1 LIQLE
6 VVENRMASKSD
17 LPSFEEY
24 FAPAVAV
31 LKAHGGSAT
40 IEELE
45 EGVAAEMKLS
55 DDVRSVLHGD
65 GPRTQFDYELAWVR
79 TYLKKAGAAENS
91 ERGVWRLTPA
101 GLGISEADLALIPQ
115 QVRAEDR
122 GKRREKPTLDKN
134 VIEYG
139 GELINADDTVDETGT
154 QWKEVLLECLLKI
167 DPGAFERLCQRV
179 LRESG
184 FVKVE
189 VTGKSGDGGIDG
201 IGVLRLNLLSFQVFF
216 QCKRWKGS
224 VGASTIRDFRGAMV
238 GRADKGLVI
247 TTATFTADARREATR
262 DGAPAIDLVDGDTL
276 CDLLKSLRIGV
287 SVRQIEQVTI
297 DQKAF
302 TDL

>member
-1 LIQLE
+1 
-6 VVENRMASKSD
+6 MASKSD
-17 LPSFEEY
+17 LPSYDQY

-31 LKAHGGSAT
+31 LKARGGSAT

-55 DDVRSVLHGD
+55 DEVRSVLHGD

-79 TYLKKAGAAENS
+79 TYLKRVGAAENS
-91 ERGVWRLTPA
+91 ERGVWRLTPF
-101 GLGISEADLALIPQ
+101 GLAMSEAELALIPQ
-115 QVRAEDR
+115 RVRAADR
-122 GKRREKPTLDKN
+122 EKRREKPAIDKN
-134 VIEYG
+134 SIEDLDSIST
-139 GELINADDTVDETGT
+139 EVLTDETGT
-154 QWKEVLLECLLKI
+154 QWKETLLECLLKI

-287 SVRQIEQVTI
+287 SVQQVEHVVI

-302 TDL
+302 MDV

>member
-1 LIQLE
+1 
-6 VVENRMASKSD
+6 MASKSD
-17 LPSFEEY
+17 LPSFDEY
-24 FAPAVAV
+24 FAPTVAV

-55 DDVRSVLHGD
+55 DNVRSVLHGE

-79 TYLKKAGAAENS
+79 TYLKKVGAAENS
-91 ERGVWRLTPA
+91 ERGVWRLTPV
-101 GLGISEADLALIPQ
+101 GLGMSEVDLALVPQ
-115 QVRAEDR
+115 RVRSEDR
-122 GKRREKPTLDKN
+122 ERRLERPIPKDSTDDSDRIPTEESEDDA
-134 VIEYG
+134 
-139 GELINADDTVDETGT
+139 NA

-224 VGASTIRDFRGAMV
+224 VGPSTIRDFRGAMV

-247 TTATFTADARREATR
+247 TTGTFTADARREATR
-262 DGAPAIDLVDGDTL
+262 DGAPAIDLVDGETL
-276 CDLLKSLRIGV
+276 CDLLKSLRIGM
-287 SVRQIEQVTI
+287 SVQQIEHVVI
-297 DQKAF
+297 DQKVF
-302 TDL
+302 MDL

>member
-1 LIQLE
+1 M
-6 VVENRMASKSD
+6 VSKSD
-17 LPSFEEY
+17 LPSFDEY

-31 LKAHGGSAT
+31 LRARGGSAT

-55 DDVRSVLHGD
+55 DDLRSVPHGD

-79 TYLKKAGAAENS
+79 TYLKKVGAAENS
-91 ERGVWRLTPA
+91 ERGVWRLTPI
-101 GLGISEADLALIPQ
+101 GLGMSEADLALVPQ
-115 QVRAEDR
+115 RVRAEDR
-122 GKRREKPTLDKN
+122 EKRLEKPTSSKESMDDLDR
-134 VIEYG
+134 ISTE
-139 GELINADDTVDETGT
+139 ESDEDTA

-167 DPGAFERLCQRV
+167 DPAAFERLCQRI

-224 VGASTIRDFRGAMV
+224 VGPSTIRDFRGAMV

-287 SVRQIEQVTI
+287 SVQQVEHVVI

-302 TDL
+302 MDV

>member
-1 LIQLE
+1 
-6 VVENRMASKSD
+6 MASKTD
-17 LPSFEEY
+17 LPSFDQY
-24 FAPAVAV
+24 FVPTVAV

-45 EGVAAEMKLS
+45 EGVAAEMKVS
-55 DDVRSVLHGD
+55 DDVRSVLHGE

-79 TYLKKAGAAENS
+79 TYLKKVGAAENS

-101 GLGISEADLALIPQ
+101 GLAMVADDLRLIPQ
-115 QVRAEDR
+115 KVRAEDR
-122 GKRREKPTLDKN
+122 EKRLEKTTVHSQSSAELEGISTDDSGDEAGAQWRE
-134 VIEYG
+134 I
-139 GELINADDTVDETGT
+139 
-154 QWKEVLLECLLKI
+154 LLECLLKI
-167 DPGAFERLCQRV
+167 DPGAFERLCQRI

-224 VGASTIRDFRGAMV
+224 VGPSTIRDFRGAMV

-287 SVRQIEQVTI
+287 SVQQVEHVVV

-302 TDL
+302 GDI